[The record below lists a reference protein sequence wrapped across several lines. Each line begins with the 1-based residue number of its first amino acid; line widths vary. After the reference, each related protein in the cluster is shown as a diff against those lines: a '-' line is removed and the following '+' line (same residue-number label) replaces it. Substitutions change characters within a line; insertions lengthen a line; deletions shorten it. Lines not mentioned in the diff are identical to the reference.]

1 MTTDRRRRKP
11 RFWKIRVLVFA
22 LFVGLAQTAGFAQE
36 MEPGAYSRAP
46 VGTNFVLI
54 AYAYQEGDVL
64 LDDALPLRDVSVKL
78 HSGSIGYGRTFGLIG
93 RQANVAFFMPYVH
106 GKAQGTVFEDSV
118 EVHRSGLADFRARFA
133 LNLIG
138 SRAMSPQEFAK
149 APRKTTIGASV
160 TVVGPS
166 GQYDRNRLVNVGS
179 NRWAFK
185 PEIGLSKP
193 MGRWTF
199 EAAGGAW
206 LYTTNKDFF
215 GGATRYQEPLLS
227 FQGHVLYTFKPRMWL
242 AGGGTYFRGG
252 RTKVNGV
259 LNDDSRNNSR
269 YGATFSYPLTRSQS
283 LKLAFSRG
291 LTARF
296 GGSLTSIGVAW
307 QYAWF

>member
-1 MTTDRRRRKP
+1 VSRHASP
-11 RFWKIRVLVFA
+11 GA
-22 LFVGLAQTAGFAQE
+22 LFSCLLFLLVSAAVTRAQE

-46 VGTNFVLI
+46 VGTNFVLV

-64 LDDALPLRDVSVKL
+64 LDAALPLRDVSVKL

-106 GKAQGTVFEDSV
+106 GKASGTVFEDNV
-118 EVHRSGLADFRARFA
+118 EARRSGLADFRARFA
-133 LNLIG
+133 MNIIG
-138 SRAMSPQEFAK
+138 SPAMKPQEFAK

-160 TVVGPS
+160 TVIAPS
-166 GQYDRNRLVNVGS
+166 GQYDPNRLVNLGS
-179 NRWAFK
+179 NRWSFK

-193 MGRWTF
+193 AGRWTF
-199 EAAGGAW
+199 EVAGGAW

-215 GGATRYQEPLLS
+215 GGVRRSQGALLS
-227 FQGHVLYTFKPRMWL
+227 LQGHVLYTFRPRMWL

-252 RTKVNGV
+252 RTRVNGV

-269 YGATFSYPLTRSQS
+269 YGATFSYPLTKSQS
-283 LKLAFSRG
+283 LKFAFSRG

>member
-1 MTTDRRRRKP
+1 MTTRRP
-11 RFWKIRVLVFA
+11 VQSHFVLRLRIVVLSMLLPAAA
-22 LFVGLAQTAGFAQE
+22 LFAQE

-46 VGTNFVLI
+46 VGTNFVLV

-64 LDDALPLRDVSVKL
+64 LDSSLPLRDVSVKL
-78 HSGSIGYGRTFGLIG
+78 HSASIGYGRTFGLFG
-93 RQANVAFFMPYVH
+93 RQANVALFLPYVH
-106 GKAQGTVFEDSV
+106 GKAQGTLFENV
-118 EVHRSGLADFRARFA
+118 TEVQRSGAADFRARFA
-133 LNLIG
+133 INLIG
-138 SRAMSPQEFAK
+138 SPALSPREFAT
-149 APRKTTIGASV
+149 AERKTTVGASV
-160 TVVGPS
+160 TVVAPT
-166 GQYDRNRLVNVGS
+166 GQYDRNRLVNLGS

-193 MGRWTF
+193 AGRWTF
-199 EAAGGAW
+199 EVAGGAW
-206 LYTTNKDFF
+206 FFTTNKQFF
-215 GGATRYQEPLLS
+215 GSSTRYQDPLLS
-227 FQGHVLYTFKPRMWL
+227 VQGHVLYTFKPRMWL

-259 LNDDSRNNSR
+259 FNDDSRDNSR
-269 YGATFSYPLTRSQS
+269 YGATFSYPLTQRQS

>member
-1 MTTDRRRRKP
+1 
-11 RFWKIRVLVFA
+11 
-22 LFVGLAQTAGFAQE
+22 

-46 VGTNFVLI
+46 IGTQFVLL

-64 LDDALPLRDVSVKL
+64 LDSALPLSDVTVKL
-78 HSGSIGYGRTFGLIG
+78 HSGSIGYGRTFGLLG

-106 GKAQGTVFEDSV
+106 GKARGTVFESV
-118 EVHRSGLADFRARFA
+118 QEVERSGGADFRARFSINILGSPA
-133 LNLIG
+133 L
-138 SRAMSPQEFAK
+138 SPKEFA
-149 APRKTTIGASV
+149 ATERKTTVGASV
-160 TVVGPS
+160 TVVAPS
-166 GQYDRNRLVNVGS
+166 GQYDPARLINIGS

-193 MGRWTF
+193 VGRWTF

-206 LYTTNKDFF
+206 LYTTNNQFF
-215 GGATRYQEPLLS
+215 GNSTRYQEPLLS
-227 FQGHVLYTFKPRMWL
+227 LQGHVIYTFKPRMWL

-259 LNDDSRNNSR
+259 LNDDSRDNSR
-269 YGATFSYPLTRSQS
+269 YGATFSYPLTQRQS